1 MDSIKVT
8 PAELV
13 REAKNVD
20 QEATSYYNKYKE
32 LIQTVETLTS
42 GDWTGEDADLF
53 REKVKALEPD
63 FAKMKQLMEE
73 YASFLRS
80 AAKNYD
86 NTTENVMSAI
96 RGLR

>member
-42 GDWTGEDADLF
+42 GDWTGEDADLS
-53 REKVKALEPD
+53 EKK
-63 FAKMKQLMEE
+63 
-73 YASFLRS
+73 
-80 AAKNYD
+80 
-86 NTTENVMSAI
+86 
-96 RGLR
+96 